1 MALVNIKEMLEKARK
16 EHYAVGAFDAS
27 TIEMA
32 MAIVEAAEEEKSPVI
47 VMGLTP
53 DLQQGNEKMLTYWT
67 ESLKDLAKK
76 ASVPVCLHLDHARDM
91 NFLKRCVDAGF
102 TSVMYDASEYPFEEN
117 VRLSKEA
124 ADYAHKYGATVE
136 AELGH
141 VGDGIVSG
149 VIKEDGNYDNPEDY
163 LTNPEEMKRFIAE
176 TGVDCLAVAVG
187 TSHGVY
193 VHEPKLDFERL
204 ELLNSTSD
212 IPMVVHGGSGTPD
225 DQIKKAIS
233 LGVTSFGNGVVFL
246 DKEGYAIAP
255 GCFSQDYRA
264 NSIIEMYQREGT
276 YEKINDIVKGTLFA
290 GEPGPIL
297 RWYKENYR
305 EIYDQIGGILQFKDY
320 IMYRLTNVF
329 ATDLNCFGGAFMVD
343 MNTMDYS
350 RELMDLYGILELY
363 DALPKLATEPTEIV
377 GTVTKEASEITG
389 LAEGTPVA
397 AGMMD
402 ILACLVGAGATGEEV
417 YTAVAGSWCI
427 NETHS
432 DRIIPNASSNMPYL
446 KKGEYLNCSY
456 TGASGSNYEWFTR
469 ILGGTAKLEAQD
481 RNLSQYAVLDELIEM
496 VPIEKVKVFF
506 SPFVAQPSIHMNAK
520 ANFFNIDMSTSYAE
534 ICYSVAEG
542 VAFIHKHH
550 IDFLRNAGLPVKE
563 IRLTGGTAKSHVW
576 NQIFANVLQ
585 VPIVGVDCEETG
597 AQGVAIA
604 AGIGAGVYKDY
615 EDAFEKA
622 VKVKEP
628 VLPDDSTFPI
638 YEKRYKEWCRL
649 NEIMKTYW
657 DEKSKG

>member
-163 LTNPEEMKRFIAE
+163 LTNPEEMRRFIAE

-187 TSHGVY
+187 TSQGVY

-204 ELLNSTSD
+204 ELLNSISD

-233 LGVTSFGNGVVFL
+233 LGVTKLNIYSEMMAAYFGTM
-246 DKEGYAIAP
+246 KEELEKAGTMAIWM
-255 GCFSQDYRA
+255 SNA
-264 NSIIEMYQREGT
+264 NREPL
-276 YEKINDIVKGTLFA
+276 KAVK
-290 GEPGPIL
+290 
-297 RWYKENYR
+297 
-305 EIYDQIGGILQFKDY
+305 
-320 IMYRLTNVF
+320 
-329 ATDLNCFGGAFMVD
+329 
-343 MNTMDYS
+343 
-350 RELMDLYGILELY
+350 
-363 DALPKLATEPTEIV
+363 
-377 GTVTKEASEITG
+377 
-389 LAEGTPVA
+389 
-397 AGMMD
+397 
-402 ILACLVGAGATGEEV
+402 
-417 YTAVAGSWCI
+417 
-427 NETHS
+427 
-432 DRIIPNASSNMPYL
+432 
-446 KKGEYLNCSY
+446 
-456 TGASGSNYEWFTR
+456 
-469 ILGGTAKLEAQD
+469 
-481 RNLSQYAVLDELIEM
+481 
-496 VPIEKVKVFF
+496 KV
-506 SPFVAQPSIHMNAK
+506 
-520 ANFFNIDMSTSYAE
+520 
-534 ICYSVAEG
+534 
-542 VAFIHKHH
+542 
-550 IDFLRNAGLPVKE
+550 VKE
-563 IRLTGGTAKSHVW
+563 KIRLTGS
-576 NQIFANVLQ
+576 
-585 VPIVGVDCEETG
+585 
-597 AQGVAIA
+597 
-604 AGIGAGVYKDY
+604 AG
-615 EDAFEKA
+615 KA
-622 VKVKEP
+622 
-628 VLPDDSTFPI
+628 
-638 YEKRYKEWCRL
+638 
-649 NEIMKTYW
+649 
-657 DEKSKG
+657 